1 MCASISLHGTP
12 ATYSLPN
19 TRTYGAPSAWARS
32 MKRRASSSCAA
43 CLTGSM
49 SCICADAPRQDTAS
63 SCAASWRRA
72 SAMWSGAS
80 SGTFVRSMFVRI
92 PRSSIDANWCSA
104 AKSRILGQGHVG
116 QPSVENPSGSFFG
129 ACQGSS
135 SATPVARNS
144 RREVTVTLD
153 QSRLARP
160 RRRSLFPQYQSE
172 ATMKR
177 RRFVKTASSA
187 ALGLIAPRA
196 PLFTSG
202 SPSERVVVCVM
213 GLNGRG
219 TVLAKTF
226 AKTPHAEVASVCD
239 VDAKVLAKA
248 AATVNAK
255 AIADFRRA
263 LDDKYIDALVIATPD
278 HWHAPA
284 AILAMAAGKHVYLEK
299 PCGHNAREGEL
310 LVDAQRKTKRVV
322 QMGTQRRS
330 SPRAIEAVQAI
341 RDGMIGRAYFARAWY
356 ANRRATIG
364 RGKAA
369 PVPANL
375 DYELW
380 QGPAPRTPY
389 RDNMIH
395 YNWHWFRRWGTG
407 EICNNGTHEIDVA
420 RWALGV
426 DHPVR
431 VTSAGGRYHFD
442 DDWELTDTQEAAFEF
457 DGGRSIAWQGLSC
470 NPYPVEG
477 RGRGTMVHGTTG
489 SMVLDQDG
497 YVVYDMDNK
506 IVKQNV
512 APPPSGTD
520 SLALS
525 GDDQLTA
532 FHSANFVEG
541 VRTGAPVS
549 QPIEEGAKSV
559 LLCHLGNIAQ
569 WTGRALRVDPATGRI
584 QGDEAAMAFWQ
595 REYAP
600 GWAPTV

>member
-1 MCASISLHGTP
+1 
-12 ATYSLPN
+12 
-19 TRTYGAPSAWARS
+19 
-32 MKRRASSSCAA
+32 
-43 CLTGSM
+43 
-49 SCICADAPRQDTAS
+49 
-63 SCAASWRRA
+63 
-72 SAMWSGAS
+72 
-80 SGTFVRSMFVRI
+80 
-92 PRSSIDANWCSA
+92 
-104 AKSRILGQGHVG
+104 
-116 QPSVENPSGSFFG
+116 
-129 ACQGSS
+129 
-135 SATPVARNS
+135 
-144 RREVTVTLD
+144 
-153 QSRLARP
+153 
-160 RRRSLFPQYQSE
+160 
-172 ATMKR
+172 MKR
-177 RRFVKTASSA
+177 RRFVKTVSTAGIGLVA
-187 ALGLIAPRA
+187 ARA
-196 PLFTSG
+196 PLFAKG
-202 SPSERVVVCVM
+202 SPAEKVVVCVM

-219 TVLAKTF
+219 AVLARVF
-226 AKTPHAEVASVCD
+226 AKTPNAEVAAVCD

-248 AATVNAK
+248 AAAVGEAQGKPVK
-255 AIADFRRA
+255 AIVDFRRA
-263 LDDKYIDALVIATPD
+263 LDDKSIDALVIATPD

-284 AILAMAAGKHVYLEK
+284 TILALAAGKHVYLEK
-299 PCGHNAREGEL
+299 PASHNAREGEL
-310 LVDAQRKTKRVV
+310 LVDAQRKAKRVV

-341 RDGMIGRAYFARAWY
+341 RDGIIGRPYFARAWY
-356 ANRRATIG
+356 ANKRATIG

-369 PVPANL
+369 PAPTDL

-389 RDNMIH
+389 KDNVVH

-431 VTSAGGRYHFD
+431 VTSAGGRYHFE
-442 DDWELTDTQEAAFEF
+442 DDWEFTDTQEAAFEF
-457 DGGRSIAWQGLSC
+457 AGGRSIAWQGLSC

-506 IVKQNV
+506 VVKQNI
-512 APPPSGTD
+512 APKGGDP
-520 SLALS
+520 LAPS

-532 FHSANFVEG
+532 LHIANFVEG
-541 VRTGAPVS
+541 VRTGSPVS

-559 LLCHLGNIAQ
+559 RLCHLGNIAQ

-584 QGDEAAMAFWQ
+584 QGDDAAMVHWS

-600 GWAPTV
+600 GWTPTV